1 MSKREDRINNIISIL
16 KSSNGSSVKDLAN
29 ELNVSEMTIRRD
41 LKTLEEKNIIDNFY
55 GAAVFN
61 PREDNPVNKS
71 DEFSY
76 SISINSHKMEY
87 QKNCIGKK
95 AAEFVCENDVV
106 VIDTGTTTEKLTQNI
121 DNELSFTALVFSANN
136 LIHLLGKPN
145 VEIIV
150 SGGKFHRDTGMFE
163 PSIDMELVKNTRTN
177 KLFLSAAGV
186 HEKLGIT
193 CAYSY
198 EILLKKE
205 VINNSLEVFLLVDS
219 SKFGNVASAFICELD
234 YIDNIITDRGIS
246 DEWVEIINKMG
257 INLIIAD

>member
-1 MSKREDRINNIISIL
+1 MSKKEDRINNIISIL
-16 KSSNGSSVKDLAN
+16 KRSNGSSVKDLAN

-61 PREDNPVNKS
+61 PREDNPINKL
-71 DEFSY
+71 DDFSY
-76 SISINSHKMEY
+76 SISLNSHKMEFE
-87 QKNCIGKK
+87 KNCIGKK
-95 AAEFVCENDVV
+95 AAEFVKENDVI

-121 DNELSFTALVFSANN
+121 DSELNFTALVFSANN
-136 LIHLLGKPN
+136 LLHLLGKQN
-145 VEIIV
+145 AEIIL

-163 PSIDMELVKNTRTN
+163 PSIDMELVKNTRTT

-186 HEKLGIT
+186 HDKLGIT

-198 EILLKKE
+198 EILVKKE

-219 SKFGNVASAFICELD
+219 SKFGNVSSAFICELNC
-234 YIDNIITDRGIS
+234 IDTIITDSGIS
-246 DEWVEIINKMG
+246 DEWIDILEKMA
-257 INLIIAD
+257 INLVIAE